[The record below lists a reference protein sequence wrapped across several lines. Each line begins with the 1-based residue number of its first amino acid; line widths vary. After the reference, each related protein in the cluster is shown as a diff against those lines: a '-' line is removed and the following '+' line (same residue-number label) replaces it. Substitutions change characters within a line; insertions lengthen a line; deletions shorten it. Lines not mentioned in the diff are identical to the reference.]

1 MHPDISHTHAQQ
13 VARELLLSQKS
24 ARLPISVERL
34 SFDKNV
40 VIDSLEHYCV
50 MTGST
55 MYQLCA
61 GNIAALKD
69 GCTLIR
75 QRAGRKTY
83 LILYNARAGSV
94 RRQSFTLA
102 HEVGHIYLDHQDDS
116 PGNEQQANAFA
127 AELLMPAVL
136 AARLVGT
143 LPLGAD
149 PVAALAQTFAVS
161 QSMAHQNLRGLALKG
176 THTSQEIQLLKRYEI
191 TLPARDEPVLAY

>member
-1 MHPDISHTHAQQ
+1 MPLDISRAHARQ

-24 ARLPISVERL
+24 VRLPISVERL

-40 VIDSLEHYCV
+40 IIDSLEHYCV

-55 MYQLCA
+55 MHQLCA
-61 GNIAALKD
+61 GNMAALKD

-102 HEVGHIYLDHQDDS
+102 HDVGHIYLGHGDDNPDS
-116 PGNEQQANAFA
+116 EQQANAFA

-136 AARLVGT
+136 AIRLLGS
-143 LPLGAD
+143 LPPGAD

-161 QSMAHQNLRGLALKG
+161 QSMVRQNLHGLDLK
-176 THTSQEIQLLKRYEI
+176 TPHTPQEIQLLKRYEVA
-191 TLPARDEPVLAY
+191 LPSTNEPMLTY